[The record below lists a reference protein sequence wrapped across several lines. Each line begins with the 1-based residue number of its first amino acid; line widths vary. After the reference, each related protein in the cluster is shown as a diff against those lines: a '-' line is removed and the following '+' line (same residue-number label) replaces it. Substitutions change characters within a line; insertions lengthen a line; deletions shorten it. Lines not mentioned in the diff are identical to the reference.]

1 MMKDRKPKSEEYR
14 RLLYNYVGV
23 NAALLLLFALFL
35 ALALTGVIH
44 PGGCLTVRLFGF
56 YCPACGGTR
65 ATLSLLRGEL
75 LRSLAYNPAV
85 FVGAVVGL
93 YLEVAYGLTLI
104 TGNLRHAERAKTGLI
119 LLFPLALALVFLL
132 RNGLLLLGIDTLGD
146 VLGEASLLLF

>member
-1 MMKDRKPKSEEYR
+1 MKNRKPRSREYR
-14 RLLYNYVGV
+14 RLLRNYIGV

-35 ALALTGVIH
+35 ALALTGVIR
-44 PGGCLTVRLFGF
+44 PGGCLAVRLFRF

-65 ATLSLLRGEL
+65 ATLALLRGEL
-75 LRSLAYNPAV
+75 LPSLSYNPAI

-93 YLEVAYGLTLI
+93 YLEIAYGLALV

-119 LLFPLALALVFLL
+119 LLFPLALALVFLV

-146 VLGEASLLLF
+146 IL